1 VKNSIRN
8 LRNLATAGLAL
19 AGASLFA
26 QSTPVDYG
34 AVLET
39 NLDTI
44 NTIWGTVATI
54 MIAVA
59 LVSVGVRFFR
69 KAK

>member
-1 VKNSIRN
+1 MKKK
-8 LRNLATAGLAL
+8 LFLLASAIVGF
-19 AGASLFA
+19 ASVAHA
-26 QSTPVDYG
+26 QTETDYG
-34 AVLET
+34 AVLST
-39 NLDTI
+39 NLTTI

>member
-1 VKNSIRN
+1 MNK
-8 LRNLATAGLAL
+8 LKALCGLFLGLMATIAAH
-19 AGASLFA
+19 A
-26 QSTPVDYG
+26 QTTPVDYG
-34 AVLET
+34 DVLDG

-44 NTIWGTVATI
+44 NSIWGTVATI

-59 LVSVGVRFFR
+59 LVTVGVRFFR